1 MIEAAIHPIIYVRGY
16 AMTQSEIDDTV
27 ADPYMGFNIGSC
39 KVRQLW
45 NGDVKKYFFESPLVR
60 LLKQFRYTDVY
71 HEGANLVAESQ
82 QFAAGA
88 DPGRRDVPY
97 RSIVIYRYYEPSTE
111 DLGIGLEPRMERFA
125 TGLGELI
132 LALRDRIYP
141 QGAATE
147 ITAEDMA
154 AGKLPYDKFRV
165 YLVAHSMGGLVCR
178 AFLQNPDYDAQKA
191 RELVDKIFTYA
202 TPHNG
207 IDIALLGNV
216 PNWLKLY
223 SANAFNRD
231 EIARLL
237 ALNPPDRD
245 GDSVDMLTGFPSSRM
260 FNLVGT
266 NPADYKVAAGL
277 SSVAAGEASDGLV
290 RIKNATTRGKNAN
303 GQIEASPHAFVHR
316 SHSGYFGI
324 VNSEEGYQNMV
335 RFLYGDVRADGYLEI
350 DELTLPPA
358 VEEQRA
364 ANREVHA
371 SYQFE
376 VAISIRGKAWQLHR
390 RTVNENSAIFRKF
403 EDLFSGKDPNT
414 GKWIP
419 NRDNSPLLFNVFLDT
434 KQSQAENTVSFAA
447 DLCVRASDY
456 EVDKALFF
464 KDHYDGGYIFRDMIM
479 LIAEHTLMA
488 GGSPSWAIRYQVAG
502 ERNKGWQDAE
512 VVEDEE
518 RLTFVIPIVQET
530 APGIRGRLR
539 VETRFWNDW
548 Q

>member
-1 MIEAAIHPIIYVRGY
+1 
-16 AMTQSEIDDTV
+16 
-27 ADPYMGFNIGSC
+27 
-39 KVRQLW
+39 
-45 NGDVKKYFFESPLVR
+45 
-60 LLKQFRYTDVY
+60 
-71 HEGANLVAESQ
+71 
-82 QFAAGA
+82 
-88 DPGRRDVPY
+88 
-97 RSIVIYRYYEPSTE
+97 
-111 DLGIGLEPRMERFA
+111 
-125 TGLGELI
+125 
-132 LALRDRIYP
+132 
-141 QGAATE
+141 
-147 ITAEDMA
+147 
-154 AGKLPYDKFRV
+154 
-165 YLVAHSMGGLVCR
+165 
-178 AFLQNPDYDAQKA
+178 
-191 RELVDKIFTYA
+191 
-202 TPHNG
+202 
-207 IDIALLGNV
+207 
-216 PNWLKLY
+216 
-223 SANAFNRD
+223 
-231 EIARLL
+231 
-237 ALNPPDRD
+237 
-245 GDSVDMLTGFPSSRM
+245 
-260 FNLVGT
+260 
-266 NPADYKVAAGL
+266 
-277 SSVAAGEASDGLV
+277 
-290 RIKNATTRGKNAN
+290 
-303 GQIEASPHAFVHR
+303 
-316 SHSGYFGI
+316 
-324 VNSEEGYQNMV
+324 MV

-390 RTVNENSAIFRKF
+390 RTVNENNAIFRKF

-479 LIAEHTLMA
+479 LIAEHTLVA